1 MSWMEFSVIYGFLNM
16 LYGKK
21 QNLEMPEINRKLFK
35 SKKAPSVNL
44 LLLLENC
51 YITISLLSNY
61 NFGFNNKKITFKLK
75 V

>member
-1 MSWMEFSVIYGFLNM
+1 MEFSVIYGFLNM

-35 SKKAPSVNL
+35 SKKAPTVNL

-61 NFGFNNKKITFKLK
+61 NFGFNNKKTTFKLK
-75 V
+75 A